1 MFFLS
6 ALTCHLRYAAII
18 LCFIVV
24 MILFSKWTG
33 SVSAVAAAAPVYV
46 RSKKDARGREVALVK
61 DLVTRARSLTEAC
74 YAAGHVEKSEKIEQ
88 LMQLAYGL
96 SYLDTAQMLAA
107 DNREVEATIRD
118 EDLPALVATIQMLQK
133 QIHASVA

>member
-18 LCFIVV
+18 LCLIVV

-33 SVSAVAAAAPVYV
+33 SVLPVAAAPVYV

-61 DLVTRARSLTEAC
+61 DLVARARSLTEAC
-74 YAAGHVEKSEKIEQ
+74 YATGHVEKSEKIEQ

-96 SYLDTAQMLAA
+96 SYLDTAQMLATDSHELQA
-107 DNREVEATIRD
+107 AIHAEN
-118 EDLPALVATIQMLQK
+118 LPALVTSIQTLQA
-133 QIHASVA
+133 QLHASVA